1 MCYALI
7 HDSIDE
13 LWHEALEMTLDGQ
26 EVAPRGQTCFEVRGA
41 SLVLMDP
48 TKNIL
53 RAPARKLSYHFLIA
67 EWLWILNGLDDVETI
82 AAYNKR
88 ITNYSDDGKTF
99 FGAYGPRFLRDLRHV
114 VALLKRDPDSRQ
126 AVINIWRPEG
136 LWQTTKDV
144 PCTLTWQFFV
154 RSGKLEMIASMR
166 SNDVWLGMPYDIFNF
181 TQIQRYL
188 ASALGVGVGPY
199 QHNVGSLHLYETNE
213 AAAAAQLLEPVANTL
228 TSPEPIFPCPAQVGG
243 ILQGLPRRMFGTEAA
258 FQMLTVV
265 SPTWQE
271 YGSVLIHRFTQERSD
286 LSHYFQ
292 ELMT

>member
-1 MCYALI
+1 MY
-7 HDSIDE
+7 DSIDE
-13 LWHEALEMTLDGQ
+13 LWQDALDITLDGQ
-26 EVAPRGQTCFEVRGA
+26 EVAPRGQTCFEQRGI
-41 SLVLMDP
+41 SFVLTDP

-53 RAPARKLSYHFLIA
+53 RAPARKLSYHFMVA
-67 EWLWILNGLDDVETI
+67 EWLWMLNGLDDVKTI

-88 ITNYSDDGKTF
+88 IADYSDDGETF

-114 VALLKRDPDSRQ
+114 INLLKRDPDSRQ

-136 LWQTTKDV
+136 LWQPTKDV

-181 TQIQRYL
+181 TQIQRII

-213 AAAAAQLLEPVANTL
+213 AAAASQLLNHVVDTKP
-228 TSPEPIFPCPAQVGG
+228 SPEPIFPCPAQIGG
-243 ILQGLPRRMFGTEAA
+243 ILQWLPREELSTESA

-265 SPTWQE
+265 PRPWQE
-271 YGSVLIHRFTQERSD
+271 YGSVLIHRFTKERSD
-286 LSHYFQ
+286 LSFYFQ
-292 ELMT
+292 ELF